1 MSARRLC
8 EVEWLKI
15 LKFCVIGFG
24 YDSFFFCA
32 IYALILFSI
41 QQGSPEIKRVS
52 LEECL
57 ELQQFEA
64 LTDKYSLLQLIEVC
78 SITTHLCNSLKPKQ
92 C

>member
-1 MSARRLC
+1 M
-8 EVEWLKI
+8 
-15 LKFCVIGFG
+15 IGFV
-24 YDSFFFCA
+24 FFSRF
-32 IYALILFSI
+32 IYTLILCSL

-78 SITTHLCNSLKPKQ
+78 AITTHLCDSLKPKSMLALYIVDVK